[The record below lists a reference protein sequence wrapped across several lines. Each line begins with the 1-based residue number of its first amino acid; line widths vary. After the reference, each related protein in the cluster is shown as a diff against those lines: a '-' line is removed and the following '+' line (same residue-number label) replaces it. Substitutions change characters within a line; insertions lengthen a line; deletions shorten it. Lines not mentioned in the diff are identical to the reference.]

1 MKLPISLLLYVV
13 ALGLFGLAGWTFY
26 QMLPM
31 WKETARIERSNQ
43 GIEKGRELVGRGR
56 GAGTQT
62 TDWVYDTKTAPWW
75 ATFKQV
81 NLVGK
86 LPPPPPDKT
95 EVGGS
100 APPPPPPVNMQPLE
114 EILEIVALVHDV
126 PDGQDNSYAIVRYKP
141 TVMVTPPEWWL
152 KENLPPTAAA
162 TSPGGRDIIPA
173 APSVRPGR
181 GNDPRTGRGRGPQS
195 PQSPPATSMP
205 TSGLSGREYMQV
217 VYVRDLD
224 ARRTSRL
231 WPEFAHIH
239 LVRVADDARS
249 AWFVRDIPPA
259 KEGDAPPPT
268 KEEQLFKTSQNLSQD
283 VLRALAEIE
292 GRNLAA
298 GSSGAATAPGGVG
311 GADGGGWVDVE
322 ETTRDGNRFNIGR
335 KDQAEFQ
342 QNEDFFDHVDVDV
355 YRGSSMRGLIVR
367 NVDAKLATKFGIA
380 AGDVLL
386 EVNNQAV
393 ESKAQAMQIGKTQYK
408 RGVRTFVTK
417 WLSNGTIVERTYQA
431 PTK

>member
-31 WKETARIERSNQ
+31 WKETARTEKSNV

-56 GAGTQT
+56 GASTQA
-62 TDWVYDTKTAPWW
+62 TDWVYDSRTAPWW
-75 ATFKQV
+75 ASFKQV

-86 LPPPPPDKT
+86 LPPPPPEKADGND
-95 EVGGS
+95 GG
-100 APPPPPPVNMQPLE
+100 APPPPTVNMQPLE

-126 PDGQDNSYAIVRYKP
+126 PDGQDHSYAIIRYKP

-162 TSPGGRDIIPA
+162 AGPPGRDIIPA
-173 APSVRPGR
+173 APAARPGR
-181 GNDPRTGRGRGPQS
+181 GNDPRTNRGRGPQQ
-195 PQSPPATSMP
+195 PQSPPGAAMP
-205 TSGLSGREYMQV
+205 TSGLSGREYIQI

-249 AWFVRDIPPA
+249 AWFVREVPPA
-259 KEGDAPPPT
+259 KAGEAPPPT

-292 GRNLAA
+292 GRKPAA
-298 GSSGAATAPGGVG
+298 ENPGAAAQAGGSG
-311 GADGGGWVDVE
+311 SDDAGGWVDVD

-342 QNEDFFDHVDVDV
+342 QNENFFDHVDVDV

-380 AGDVLL
+380 PGDVLL
-386 EVNNQAV
+386 EVNNQPV
-393 ESKAQAMQIGKTQYK
+393 ESKAQAMQVGKAQYK

-417 WLSNGTIVERTYQA
+417 WLSNGTVVERTYQA